1 MHEVFAAM
9 GETLTTVP
17 IVWLG
22 FIFILGLLVG
32 SFLNVVIHRVPI
44 MLEREWKSQA
54 EEILSE
60 RRAADGGQS
69 ELTSAVGPQPS
80 ASASPK
86 YNLIVPRSACP
97 KCSAPITAAQ
107 NIPVV
112 SWLLLRGKCANC
124 KAPISARYPI
134 IELFTAILSAAV
146 AWKFGVHWYTAAAL
160 FFTWMLIAMSGVDFD
175 TTLLPDNMTLPLLW
189 VGLLLSIV
197 GTDPSLGLPV
207 DMKSSIIGAVAGYL
221 SLWSVY
227 HLFKL
232 LTGKEGM
239 GYGDFKLFGAL
250 GAWLG
255 WQSLPLIILL
265 SAFTGAVVGITLI
278 VVRGRDRNI
287 PIPFGPYL
295 AAAGWI
301 ALMWGDELIGSY
313 LRMSGIGQH

>member
-1 MHEVFAAM
+1 MTELFASLADLFVTFPAAWV
-9 GETLTTVP
+9 GV
-17 IVWLG
+17 
-22 FIFILGLLVG
+22 IFVLGLLVG

-44 MLEREWKSQA
+44 MLDREWRSQA
-54 EEILSE
+54 QEILGE
-60 RRAADGGQS
+60 RSGDGFAS
-69 ELTSAVGPQPS
+69 ATSSLGPQTS
-80 ASASPK
+80 DQQK
-86 YNLIVPRSACP
+86 YNLVVPRSACP
-97 KCSAPITAAQ
+97 KCKAPITALQ
-107 NIPVV
+107 NIPIV
-112 SWLLLRGKCANC
+112 SWLFLRGKCANC
-124 KAPISARYPI
+124 GNPISVRYPI

-146 AWKFGVHWYTAAAL
+146 AWKFGFHWYTAAAL
-160 FFTWMLIAMSGVDFD
+160 FFTWMLIGMSGIDFD

-197 GTDPSLGLPV
+197 GTVPAFGLPV

-239 GYGDFKLFGAL
+239 GYGDFKLLGAL

-255 WQSLPLIILL
+255 WQSLLLIILL
-265 SAFTGAVVGITLI
+265 SAFAGAIVGIALI

-301 ALMWGDELIGSY
+301 ALMWGDWLISGY
-313 LRMSGIGQH
+313 LQMSGLARH